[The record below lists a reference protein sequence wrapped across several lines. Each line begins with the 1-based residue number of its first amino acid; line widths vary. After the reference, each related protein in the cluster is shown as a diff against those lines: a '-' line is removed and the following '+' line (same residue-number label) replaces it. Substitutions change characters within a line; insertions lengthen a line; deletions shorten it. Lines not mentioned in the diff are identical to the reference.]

1 MTALRFFTGRE
12 YLEPERAHEDGLHW
26 KRVSFKGVKAVALE
40 CREAGVTVWRQSL
53 TGVSLDHARPIL
65 MREFEEWSGA
75 RG

>member
-26 KRVSFKGVKAVALE
+26 KRWNFSGVKAVALE

-65 MREFEEWSGA
+65 EREFLAWQQGRA
-75 RG
+75 